1 MTNKKKGDLV
11 ACEVLRDYWISE
23 EEQEALELESP
34 RIRKG
39 TIVEVSTEAAMAGME
54 ADVLKRVKARK

>member
-1 MTNKKKGDLV
+1 M
-11 ACEVLRDYWISE
+11 LRDYWISE